1 VLTFQEGKAK
11 GIIDNIRGETMTKL
25 TQNKPSNLSSLVHIL
40 IGVLVFGSIWG
51 FFEMTLGGFLH
62 AIHFPQKGAVMGGLA
77 ISLMAVFLSITRRP
91 SLVPLLGIIA
101 ASFKPFDA
109 LIFGVP
115 MWSPYIVNPAI
126 AIVMEATAFGV
137 VAILLKRAM
146 DKHFLYRATAGLL
159 AGGFGYISYAILAST
174 LGLGIWP
181 TLGLVGKI
189 QLIITNMIPIAMAGA
204 LTLVAGYCVGKVS
217 APRIFTIQK
226 FHPQLYY
233 SSSLALVLLCWIIPV
248 IYHPGG

>member
-1 VLTFQEGKAK
+1 
-11 GIIDNIRGETMTKL
+11 
-25 TQNKPSNLSSLVHIL
+25 
-40 IGVLVFGSIWG
+40 
-51 FFEMTLGGFLH
+51 MTLGGLLH
-62 AIHFPQKGAVMGGLA
+62 IIHFPQKGAVMGGLA
-77 ISLMAVFLSITRRP
+77 ISLMAVFISVTGRP

-115 MWSPYIVNPAI
+115 MWSPYIINPAI
-126 AIVMEATAFGV
+126 AIVMEAVAFGV

-146 DKHFLYRATAGLL
+146 DKHLLGRATAGLL
-159 AGGFGYISYAILAST
+159 AGSFGYVSYAILASV

-181 TLGLVGKI
+181 TLDLVGKF

-204 LTLVAGYCVGKVS
+204 FTLTASYNVGRVS
-217 APRIFTIQK
+217 APRIFAIK
-226 FHPQLYY
+226 EFHPQLYY